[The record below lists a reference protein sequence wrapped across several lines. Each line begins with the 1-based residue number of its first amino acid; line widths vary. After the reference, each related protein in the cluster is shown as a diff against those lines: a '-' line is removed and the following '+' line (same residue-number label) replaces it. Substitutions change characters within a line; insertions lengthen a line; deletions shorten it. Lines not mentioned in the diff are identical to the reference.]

1 MLPLA
6 CGESASCRSC
16 LLVAAFPAQ
25 AARSP
30 LQPSQR
36 FSPALSLT
44 HVKEELPQRLH
55 PVLQGF
61 SALHPEGVGH
71 LVISIAVADAEGE
84 RPFRGLLQLPC
95 PDPSLLQEKADL
107 TSPLP

>member
-6 CGESASCRSC
+6 CEESASCRSC
-16 LLVAAFPAQ
+16 LLAPAFPALKQQ
-25 AARSP
+25 AAP
-30 LQPSQR
+30 QPSQR

-84 RPFRGLLQLPC
+84 RPFPGLLQLPC

-107 TSPLP
+107 ISPLP